1 MYFRTTRVKRPD
13 GHIDEYIRLV
23 ESFWNEGRPRHRI
36 ICNLGRKDLL
46 APHADALLR
55 ILKGEEKPA
64 ANQQADAIG
73 AWDWG
78 PMLVGR
84 HFWQQLG
91 LQRIVDG
98 LGRPVE
104 DREEVTDR
112 ALVLVVNRLC
122 EPTSEHGIARWL
134 ETDYVCNRRGERW
147 LPEWRDD
154 AERLAS
160 KRPRVRVKD
169 RQLRQWY
176 GTLDRLACSKEKI
189 EKDLFLSLRNL
200 FSLKVDLVF
209 YDLTSTYFEGHGP
222 IGLADHGHSR
232 DEKPRNRQVL
242 IGLVM
247 IDGWP
252 IAHHVFEGNKRD
264 STTVDG
270 VLQDI
275 QKRFGL
281 RRVVF
286 VGDRGMVT
294 TDNIR
299 LIRSKHQGYLVGL
312 SRRRRPEVIAYI
324 QAATGPWLE
333 CTMGITARE
342 KTNPPKTLVQEVTS
356 GKSGVR
362 VFVVHSDE
370 RLEYERGEREKAM
383 QKVRETLEALQKRVA
398 LGRLKAPEKI
408 GAAAA
413 RGLARHHG
421 TRYYDWQLKDGRFEY
436 FEHPVNLPQEKAL
449 EGKYVIQ
456 TEEPNFSALDAV
468 ATYKELSEV
477 ERAFRGLK
485 DVIDMRPVYHQ
496 KAHRVQAH
504 IFVASLAF
512 LLDRALEKKLKSAQ
526 IDISSEEA
534 WQLLKTIRVVEI
546 DLGNGEQKRSITH
559 GSARAERILRAVGL
573 KDLDPDCT
581 AKLAKMPHR
590 DTCEKSTFC
599 FQ

>member
-1 MYFRTTRVKRPD
+1 MYLRTTRVKRPD
-13 GHIDEYIRLV
+13 GHFDEYIRLV
-23 ESFWNEGRPRHRI
+23 ESYWNEGRPRHRI
-36 ICNLGRKDLL
+36 ICNLGRKDIL
-46 APHADALLR
+46 ASHADALLR
-55 ILKGEEKPA
+55 VLKGEEKPA
-64 ANQQADAIG
+64 EGRDADATG

-91 LQRIVDG
+91 LQRIIDK
-98 LGRPVE
+98 LAKPAAC
-104 DREEVTDR
+104 REELSDR
-112 ALVLVVNRLC
+112 TLALAVNRLC

-154 AERLAS
+154 EERLAS

-176 GTLDRLACSKEKI
+176 GTLDRLVRRKEQI
-189 EKDLFLSLRNL
+189 EKELFLSLRNL
-200 FSLKVDLVF
+200 FSLQVDLVF

-222 IGLADHGHSR
+222 IGLAEHGHSR

-264 STTVDG
+264 STTVES
-270 VLQDI
+270 VLTDI

-294 TDNIR
+294 TDNIQ

-312 SRRRRPEVIAYI
+312 SRRRRPEVMAYI
-324 QAATGPWLE
+324 QAAKGPWLE
-333 CTMGITARE
+333 CVMGITASER
-342 KTNPPKTLVQEVTS
+342 TNPPKTLVQEVAS
-356 GKSGVR
+356 GKKAVR

-370 RLEYERGEREKAM
+370 RLDYERGEREKAM
-383 QKVRETLEALQKRVA
+383 QKVRDALEALEKRVTR
-398 LGRLKAPEKI
+398 GRLKAPEKI

-413 RGLARHHG
+413 RVLARNHG
-421 TRYYDWQLKDGRFEY
+421 TRYYDWQLKDGKFEY
-436 FEHPVNLPQEKAL
+436 FEHPVNLAQEKAL

-456 TEEPNFSALDAV
+456 TEEPDFSALDAV

-477 ERAFRGLK
+477 ERAFRNLK
-485 DVIDMRPVYHQ
+485 DVIDMRPIYHQ
-496 KAHRVQAH
+496 KPQRVQAH

-512 LLDRALEKKLKSAQ
+512 LLDRALEKKLKSAK
-526 IDISSEEA
+526 IDISSQEA
-534 WQLLKTIRVVEI
+534 WQLLKTVRVVDI
-546 DLGNGEQKRSITH
+546 DLGNGEQKRSVTH
-559 GSARAERILRAVGL
+559 GSARAERILRAVGV
-573 KDLDPDCT
+573 KDLDPDST
-581 AKLAKMPHR
+581 AKSVKNAA
-590 DTCEKSTFC
+590 
-599 FQ
+599 